1 MLCTKKQNSHIQW
14 IRGRQKQGDVIEDYC
29 SGPEENYDIL
39 NINSEKQ
46 NGKERINLRVIKR
59 VWVLVLRR
67 LREFI
72 IDFGLG
78 IWIGGM
84 PLLDCGKLEYNQIW
98 GGKE

>member
-14 IRGRQKQGDVIEDYC
+14 IRGRSEAGRCDRRLSQWSRG
-29 SGPEENYDIL
+29 NYDIL

-46 NGKERINLRVIKR
+46 NGKERINLRVIKG
-59 VWVLVLRR
+59 VWVLVIQR

-84 PLLDCGKLEYNQIW
+84 LLLNCGKLEYNQIW